1 MSSRHSVYSKAK
13 AAARASSKL
22 LETPTDEA
30 ALLGMP
36 VSVAP
41 PGRTPVPEGEEA
53 PVVTEGGGAT
63 TSVGAKAG
71 GAAGAEPASVGAAAG
86 GALASL
92 PEPEPELGL
101 GLGLP

>member
-63 TSVGAKAG
+63 TSVGA
-71 GAAGAEPASVGAAAG
+71 EPASVGAAAG

-101 GLGLP
+101 GLP